1 MTNQAILAPFTL
13 VACFSMAILL
23 FASTASGGDAGNLP
37 SSSSS
42 SQADSSKSNSAI
54 KTLLSDSG
62 ELSVMTKR
70 RSGFLPSR
78 GKKDGQAENNNMLP
92 SFSAAAAADDDDA
105 AAALNAAALEDA
117 AAVRL
122 AFLNDV
128 AKRASGFLP
137 MRGRKAAASSGS
149 DYEEV
154 MEKRR
159 VASFMPMRGRK
170 WDTGS
175 GQAELAVP
183 AAASGVSHYQWLPPT
198 GTYFHATAQQHPMPM
213 FYYPVK
219 SDSASYYDDQQQQ
232 PAMEAIEKRK
242 GMGFFGAR
250 GKRSVSGTL

>member
-1 MTNQAILAPFTL
+1 
-13 VACFSMAILL
+13 
-23 FASTASGGDAGNLP
+23 
-37 SSSSS
+37 
-42 SQADSSKSNSAI
+42 
-54 KTLLSDSG
+54 
-62 ELSVMTKR
+62 MTKR

-137 MRGRKAAASSGS
+137 MRGRKAATSSGS

-219 SDSASYYDDQQQQ
+219 SDSARYVALSSLIADKLFYLMVYLTILLFLKLKQLL
-232 PAMEAIEKRK
+232 R
-242 GMGFFGAR
+242 
-250 GKRSVSGTL
+250 